1 MPAFS
6 FYETA
11 SDDPA
16 CLVPNAEII
25 ISLPGGVESRVPVRV
40 VREPPSERAQLSA
53 NTYRIRHEVVNGEN
67 RYTLDPESL
76 NNFLS
81 HVELLEKQR
90 EMDKAGGTE
99 MFPPDSSND
108 AEPTTYSADV
118 TENRSRAP
126 QTGEGERCVPVK
138 GYVISADQVQNTL
151 QDQSERNYK
160 VMNYLA
166 ELDKQNKYLKERNM
180 YRFHIIPDGNCLYRA
195 VCKAVYGDQSR
206 HVELREYT
214 VHHIADH
221 LEEFGPIIEGDIGE
235 FIIDAAQDGA
245 WAGYPELLAM
255 SQMLGVN
262 IHLTTGGS
270 LGSPTVST
278 MVHYLGEEGASKPSI
293 WLSWLS
299 SGHYDVVF
307 DRCLANPEYD
317 SWCRQIQAQRIR
329 DEEMAN
335 SIATS
340 LSKMYID
347 S

>member
-16 CLVPNAEII
+16 CFVPNAEII

-40 VREPPSERAQLSA
+40 VREPPSERAQLSTNA
-53 NTYRIRHEVVNGEN
+53 YRIRYEVVNGEN

-76 NNFLS
+76 NDFLS
-81 HVELLEKQR
+81 HVELLEKQK
-90 EMDKAGGTE
+90 EMDKTGGTE
-99 MFPPDSSND
+99 VFPPDSSND
-108 AEPTTYSADV
+108 AQPATQ
-118 TENRSRAP
+118 P
-126 QTGEGERCVPVK
+126 GGEERCIPMK
-138 GYVISADQVQNTL
+138 GSVISADQVQNTL
-151 QDQSERNYK
+151 QDESERNYK
-160 VMNYLA
+160 VLNYLT

-255 SQMLGVN
+255 SQMLGVS

-278 MVHYLGEEGASKPSI
+278 MVHYLGEDDASKPSI

-317 SWCRQIQAQRIR
+317 SWCRQIQAQRKR